1 MPRIRNPFTPTFGM
15 VPPFMAGRGKLL
27 DEMSRAFEDGLGN
40 PNLSTIIIGARVQG
54 KQLSFHVLLKKHKIK
69 AGFQLTP

>member
-1 MPRIRNPFTPTFGM
+1 MPRIRNPFTPSFGM

-40 PNLSTIIIGARVQG
+40 PNLSTIIIGAY
-54 KQLSFHVLLKKHKIK
+54 
-69 AGFQLTP
+69 